1 MTGDNAS
8 LGVGPSSSIR
18 DHIGALKRCWPWNS
32 LGMFALLPS
41 SPRMTMMNKKSEE
54 ILTGFDRMIEK
65 IEAMPVTAEEKRR
78 LLKEWLRSRLAE
90 LETSKVA
97 D

>member
-1 MTGDNAS
+1 
-8 LGVGPSSSIR
+8 
-18 DHIGALKRCWPWNS
+18 
-32 LGMFALLPS
+32 
-41 SPRMTMMNKKSEE
+41 MMNKKSEE